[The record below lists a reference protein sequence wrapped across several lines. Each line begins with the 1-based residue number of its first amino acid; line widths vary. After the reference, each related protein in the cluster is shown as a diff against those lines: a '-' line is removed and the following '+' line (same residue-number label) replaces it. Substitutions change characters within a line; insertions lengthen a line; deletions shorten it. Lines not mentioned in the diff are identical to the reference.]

1 MTDQPNIPHNTD
13 QLTVGDKPAR
23 KPEHRAIAFGVAV
36 LTALATRDLVQ
47 EENAGAAVIGAVF
60 AMSLLWY
67 ALGGLMRRS

>member
-1 MTDQPNIPHNTD
+1 MTDQTNIPHNTD

-23 KPEHRAIAFGVAV
+23 KLEHRAIAVGVAV
-36 LTALATRDLVQ
+36 LTALATLDLVQ
-47 EENAGAAVIGAVF
+47 EENAGAAVIGAVL